1 MGDLGPLFAF
11 IANFEGL
18 IVGSGLG
25 ATLPKKVYQINT
37 TYGISKKLL
46 FGMSGSLKR
55 AYR

>member
-25 ATLPKKVYQINT
+25 ATLPKEVYQINT

-55 AYR
+55 SYR